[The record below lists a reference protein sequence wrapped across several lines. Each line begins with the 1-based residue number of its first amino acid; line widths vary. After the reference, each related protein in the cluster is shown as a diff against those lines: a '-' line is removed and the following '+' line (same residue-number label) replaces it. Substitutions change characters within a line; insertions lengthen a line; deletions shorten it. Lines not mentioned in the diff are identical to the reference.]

1 MYSTSLSA
9 KAQLRAGRLIRTRR
23 PNFSQEWRGSGLA
36 AHPIFENTLVLTGAS
51 GLLSGRANASSSPR
65 LEDDGLALQARA
77 GEGDST
83 IEEGWSHGKRLE
95 GVV

>member
-1 MYSTSLSA
+1 MLVGHYGRDARTSL
-9 KAQLRAGRLIRTRR
+9 K
-23 PNFSQEWRGSGLA
+23 SGEEADL
-36 AHPIFENTLVLTGAS
+36 PRILFFENTLVLTGAS

-77 GEGDST
+77 GEGDRT